1 MKIYVTSNEL
11 FLCKSNTTI
20 VTIKFLFSF
29 INRHRGLYCGLYWF
43 RWWVPQKSGHWEWL
57 HRCLVCGH
65 THTPGAL
72 SETWH
77 CIWLETRTCLCD
89 DRQESVKGM
98 FYYDILRSCFYYI
111 LLFLLFSLVFFFHLL
126 QKDLIITEK
135 IDFLFCYIP
144 SIIVKNLCFFDQN
157 LFHVISSVF
166 EKVSGHNL

>member
-1 MKIYVTSNEL
+1 M
-11 FLCKSNTTI
+11 F
-20 VTIKFLFSF
+20 FPF

-43 RWWVPQKSGHWEWL
+43 RWWVPQKSGHWKWL

-135 IDFLFCYIP
+135 IDFLFCYITTFSYCQECMIFWP
-144 SIIVKNLCFFDQN
+144 ELFSSN
-157 LFHVISSVF
+157 LFC
-166 EKVSGHNL
+166 L

>member
-1 MKIYVTSNEL
+1 MFV
-11 FLCKSNTTI
+11 
-20 VTIKFLFSF
+20 FSF

-43 RWWVPQKSGHWEWL
+43 RRWVPQKSGHWKWL

-98 FYYDILRSCFYYI
+98 FIMTFWGHIFTIFCFCYSYS
-111 LLFLLFSLVFFFHLL
+111 FLCFLVFLFATKRFNYNRETCFFYFS
-126 QKDLIITEK
+126 T
-135 IDFLFCYIP
+135 FNYCTF
-144 SIIVKNLCFFDQN
+144 VKNLSFFAKKY
-157 LFHVISSVF
+157 FHAILHAISSVS

>member
-1 MKIYVTSNEL
+1 M
-11 FLCKSNTTI
+11 F
-20 VTIKFLFSF
+20 FFPF

-43 RWWVPQKSGHWEWL
+43 RWWVPQKSGHWKWL

-111 LLFLLFSLVFFFHLL
+111 LFLSFLLFSLVFFFLDLL
-126 QKDLIITEK
+126 QKCLIMTEK
-135 IDFLFCYIP
+135 IDLFCYIP
-144 SIIVKNLCFFDQN
+144 SVIVKNLCFLD
-157 LFHVISSVF
+157 HAISC
-166 EKVSGHNL
+166 L